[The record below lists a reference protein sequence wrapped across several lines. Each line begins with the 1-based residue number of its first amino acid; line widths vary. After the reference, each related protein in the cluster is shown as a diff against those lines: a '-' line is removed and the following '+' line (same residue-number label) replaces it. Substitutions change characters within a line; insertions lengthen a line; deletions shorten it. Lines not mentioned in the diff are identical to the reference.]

1 VRAGWAARAGM
12 PSLLLAVSLAAAC
25 GGGNRERE
33 GDQAYA
39 DGRYAEA
46 LAGYRT
52 LLAGRPTAALW
63 AKVGAAAL
71 HANELREAAEAYLRL
86 AGDDPTR
93 ADEAAEGLEA
103 VARAAERAGNG
114 DVLREVVTGLQAVA
128 PERATGR
135 YALVLALQPDPDTAE
150 LVALLPAALAA
161 ATAPETVDSLLALYG
176 RALEATGGCG
186 QALLQ
191 YRAVLRRSQD
201 SSMRAPARRGAADC
215 AYALGARADSARK
228 LEDAALWYA
237 ESARMD
243 SSTPTGRRALLR
255 YAADRLVQGDTLAAA
270 LAFQTVASGGTVD
283 SMGQAAAAR
292 LSALGLFPLTG
303 DSARTGAR

>member
-1 VRAGWAARAGM
+1 VRPRWAARAGVA
-12 PSLLLAVSLAAAC
+12 SLLAAGLAAAC
-25 GGGNRERE
+25 GGGDRERE
-33 GDQAYA
+33 ADRAYT

-46 LAGYRT
+46 LTGYRP

-71 HANELREAAEAYLRL
+71 HANELREATDAYVRL
-86 AGDDPTR
+86 ASSDPTR

-114 DVLREVVTGLQAVA
+114 DVLREVVTGLQALA
-128 PERATGR
+128 PDRATGR
-135 YALVLALQPDPDTAE
+135 YALILALQPDPDTAE
-150 LVALLPAALAA
+150 LVTLLPGALAA

-176 RALEATGGCG
+176 RALEATAGCG

-201 SSMRAPARRGAADC
+201 SSMRAPARRSAADC
-215 AYALGARADSARK
+215 AYALGARADSARR
-228 LEDAALWYA
+228 LDDAALWFA

-243 SSTPTGRRALLR
+243 STTPTGRRALLR
-255 YAADRLVQGDTLAAA
+255 YATARLAQGDTLAAA
-270 LAFQTVASGGTVD
+270 LAFQTVASGGTSD
-283 SMGQAAAAR
+283 SMGEAAAAR
-292 LSALGLFPLTG
+292 LSVLGLFPLTG
-303 DSARTGAR
+303 DSARTGVR